1 LFWASRNRRQSG
13 LLMARVVVSIEFEAD
28 DAKAHNIADRLFDQF
43 YDQKGFFQGYT
54 MPEYLLPTGMIKG
67 SREHALYLTYVISI
81 DYMTDARK
89 LWSNARGAFSFYPER
104 FQPSTILDLAD
115 RTLTSFLRN
124 LGARYP
130 KSALATWKKI
140 STLLNEKYEGDPRNI
155 TNTPLTIDEIRN
167 RIDEFPYLRGDK
179 LFNFYLRAMGEN
191 GLLKISNFNELD
203 IPVDAQVARFT
214 FYTGAVKIKG
224 QSFQGCVYEDPLRG
238 IIQAVWRRAA
248 NELNI
253 YQWKLDE
260 PIWTI
265 GSSLC
270 AKWKCGRCPVEE
282 LCEKVKGYRII
293 GGNLTWKRS
302 S

>member
-1 LFWASRNRRQSG
+1 
-13 LLMARVVVSIEFEAD
+13 MTRVVVSIEFEAD
-28 DAKAHNIADRLFDQF
+28 DLKALNIADRLFDQF

-54 MPEYLLPTGMIKG
+54 MPEYLLPTGMSKG
-67 SREHALYLTYVISI
+67 SKEHALYLTYVISI

-89 LWSNARGAFSFYPER
+89 LWANARGAFSLYPQR
-104 FQPSTILDLAD
+104 FQPSTILNLAD
-115 RTLTSFLRN
+115 QTVLSFVRN

-130 KSALATWKKI
+130 KSAAATWKKI
-140 STLLNEKYEGDPRNI
+140 SALLSERYEGDPRNI
-155 TNTPLTIDEIRN
+155 TRTPLTINEARN
-167 RIDEFPYLRGDK
+167 RLDEFPYLRGDK

-214 FYTGAVKIKG
+214 FYTGTVKIKG
-224 QSFQGCVYEDPLRG
+224 QSFQGCVYENPLRG

-248 NELNI
+248 NKMNV
-253 YQWKLDE
+253 YPWKLDE

-270 AKWKCGRCPVEE
+270 SGWKCQRCPVED
-282 LCEKVKGYRII
+282 LCDKVKGYRIA
-293 GGNLTWKRS
+293 GGNLSWKAFGS
-302 S
+302 

>member
-1 LFWASRNRRQSG
+1 
-13 LLMARVVVSIEFEAD
+13 MARVVVSIEFEAND
-28 DAKAHNIADRLFDQF
+28 IKALNIADRLFDQF
-43 YDQKGFFQGYT
+43 YGQKGFFEGYT
-54 MPEYLLPTGMIKG
+54 MPEYILPTGMSKG
-67 SREHALYLTYVISI
+67 SKEHALFLTYVISI

-89 LWSNARGAFSFYPER
+89 LWANARGAFNLYPER
-104 FQPSTILDLAD
+104 FQPSTILNLAD
-115 RTLTSFLRN
+115 RTLISFLRN

-130 KSALATWKKI
+130 KSGAATWKKI
-140 STLLNEKYEGDPRNI
+140 SALLNEKYEGDPRNI
-155 TNTPLTIDEIRN
+155 TRTPITINEVRN
-167 RIDEFPYLRGDK
+167 RLDEFPYLRGPK

-191 GLLKISNFNELD
+191 GLLKISDFNELD

-248 NELNI
+248 SQLNI
-253 YQWKLDE
+253 YPWKLDE

-270 AKWKCGRCPVEE
+270 PQWKCRRCPVEE
-282 LCEKVKGYRII
+282 LCDKIKGYRIV

-302 S
+302 L